1 MKFEVVNFDG
11 ETVFNTKSKRCIP
24 QRHQIESMLKAGYK
38 IKIDGK
44 VVSKKKLFE
53 IIDKQ

>member
-11 ETVFNTKSKRCIP
+11 ETVFNTRSKRCIP